1 MLADN
6 GQFPVW
12 FIFGSSGWGI
22 LFCSSI
28 RLKLRFNKRNCRRL
42 KCIERPTLCMIQM
55 THQGHFPFLL
65 SLFFLKNCIKV
76 VFAPPNSINNLH
88 SYLHHSAVFSF
99 GYVFCPLIF
108 LVPLLPL
115 MWECSN
121 IPLLFCTNYAVSCYS
136 VSRIANHIS
145 GMIHTKRCAMC
156 SAR

>member
-1 MLADN
+1 MVYFLFDL
-6 GQFPVW
+6 F
-12 FIFGSSGWGI
+12 FRSSGWGI
-22 LFCSSI
+22 LSCPSI
-28 RLKLRFNKRNCRRL
+28 RLKLRYAKL
-42 KCIERPTLCMIQM
+42 QKIEMHRT
-55 THQGHFPFLL
+55 GHVAHDPDDTSRSHSFSFV

-76 VFAPPNSINNLH
+76 VFAPPNSIDNLH

-99 GYVFCPLIF
+99 GYVFGPLVF

-136 VSRIANHIS
+136 VWHIANHIS
-145 GMIHTKRCAMC
+145 GMIRTKRCAMC

>member
-1 MLADN
+1 MVYFL
-6 GQFPVW
+6 
-12 FIFGSSGWGI
+12 FGLFFRSSGWGI
-22 LFCSSI
+22 LSCPSI

-76 VFAPPNSINNLH
+76 ASPPSNCINNLH
-88 SYLHHSAVFSF
+88 SYQHHCVVFSF
-99 GYVFCPLIF
+99 GHLFCPLVF

-115 MWECSN
+115 MSECSN

-136 VSRIANHIS
+136 VSRIAIHIS
-145 GMIHTKRCAMC
+145 RMIGTKRCAVC